1 MDRLSGLLELIFFL
15 VSIIVTNNLINPS
28 LASSCHKSN
37 RCCPSDGVNCAVTG
51 PSMAPIF
58 HSHHHR
64 NNYTEKPCYCHYSCL
79 KHGDCCPGFKQA
91 CNVHD
96 CIGSEWGPWSACNNK
111 CGRGIQKRSRKIER
125 PAENGGKGCNP
136 LVQRRYC
143 YSTQCDK
150 HDPEIALRE
159 TAYILP
165 AELSAARHKV
175 TNNDII
181 RANLRLRK
189 QLFPSL
195 GDTDWSP
202 YNVSKEYCVTFSITK
217 ASQKCTKKSG
227 QSELS
232 EGSTVCV
239 KCETTAFIPSLD
251 YRCRGDGGTEG
262 MITRWSLFSEPY
274 CYGKWQRTVKTGSE
288 CDASV
293 CQPKP
298 HYIFV

>member
-1 MDRLSGLLELIFFL
+1 MFIYISRQKNIN
-15 VSIIVTNNLINPS
+15 VS
-28 LASSCHKSN
+28 
-37 RCCPSDGVNCAVTG
+37 
-51 PSMAPIF
+51 
-58 HSHHHR
+58 
-64 NNYTEKPCYCHYSCL
+64 
-79 KHGDCCPGFKQA
+79 
-91 CNVHD
+91 VHD

-150 HDPEIALRE
+150 HDPEIALR
-159 TAYILP
+159 
-165 AELSAARHKV
+165 
-175 TNNDII
+175 
-181 RANLRLRK
+181 
-189 QLFPSL
+189 
-195 GDTDWSP
+195 
-202 YNVSKEYCVTFSITK
+202 
-217 ASQKCTKKSG
+217 
-227 QSELS
+227 
-232 EGSTVCV
+232 GSTVCV